1 MMNASNMLT
10 TLTTAGLVL
19 VGATAANAGPTE
31 VAYQDEVQSCI
42 AQVGQHANYDEATR
56 VRHTVVLLEETRL
69 RYKFSIGTSVFTD
82 SNDEAARNYTA
93 YCVVLG
99 NGKPLQFRIDADT
112 A

>member
-1 MMNASNMLT
+1 MTNAPKLLT
-10 TLTTAGLVL
+10 TVIAAGLVL
-19 VGATAANAGPTE
+19 IGAAAANAGPTE
-31 VAYQDEVQSCI
+31 VAYQEGVQSCI
-42 AQVGQHANYDEATR
+42 AQVGEHANYDDATR
-56 VRHTVVLLEETRL
+56 VRHTVVLVEETRL

-99 NGKPLQFRIDADT
+99 NGKPLQFRIKADV